1 MSKKEEIIINAQKR
15 TVTGKKVGALRRSGI
30 LPGVVYGRHIEAFP
44 IQMDFRIA
52 SRTLAHAT
60 SSSLITIDVGDE
72 KHSAILRDRQKD
84 VINGQLLHV
93 DFLAVSLTE
102 KLRTQVQIELVGEAP
117 VSEIADTVIIQGLN
131 ELEIECLPQDLPSTI
146 QVDISSLVTLEDN
159 ILVKDIDIG
168 KEVTIL
174 TDPEDV
180 IVSVTYVAQE
190 VEEEEEVEE
199 SILDLDEEGP
209 EVVEKGKKS
218 EEGEAEA
225 E

>member
-1 MSKKEEIIINAQKR
+1 MSKENIVVKAEKR
-15 TVTGKKVGALRRSGI
+15 LVTGRKVGALRRSGQ
-30 LPGVVYGRHIEAFP
+30 LPGVIYGRHIEAFP
-44 IQMDFRIA
+44 IQMDFREATRIL
-52 SRTLAHAT
+52 SHAT

-72 KHSAILRDRQKD
+72 QHSVILRDRQKD

-117 VSEIADTVIIQGLN
+117 VSEIPDTVIIQGLN

-146 QVDISSLVTLEDN
+146 QVDISKLATTDDN
-159 ILVKDIDIG
+159 ILVKDIDLG
-168 KEVTIL
+168 EQVTIL

-190 VEEEEEVEE
+190 VVEEEEVEE
-199 SILDLDEEGP
+199 SILGLEDEGP
-209 EVVEKGKKS
+209 DVVEKGKTS
-218 EEGEAEA
+218 EEDEAE
-225 E
+225 EE